1 MDLSQLKQALDT
13 FANKYFCPPKLK
25 FSHLPSIPEGYL
37 IRVPS
42 SRCCWEFSLSSLPL
56 RQGDK
61 HMLPKLSSS
70 LVPPSAHLL
79 PEAHLTF
86 NPLGIL
92 LSGMGHLF
100 HLHRLLKTSPS
111 PHLPPPRYIPLHP
124 RGLNWGGCPNWGTS
138 QKKGLKTCK
147 CWHTKFNHQELTP
160 TQGS

>member
-100 HLHRLLKTSPS
+100 HLHRLLKTSHS
-111 PHLPPPRYIPLHP
+111 PHLPPPTSTLH
-124 RGLNWGGCPNWGTS
+124 TFAS
-138 QKKGLKTCK
+138 QRI
-147 CWHTKFNHQELTP
+147 ELGWMSKLGYQP
-160 TQGS
+160 EERIKNL